1 MRTYIERLRQGTTN
15 ERGAEIVEWVLWVGG
30 IALLAS
36 AMFTLLSGQLTN
48 LATTIITGMS
58 PVSGS

>member
-1 MRTYIERLRQGTTN
+1 MRAYIERLRQDTNN

-30 IALLAS
+30 IALLAG

>member
-1 MRTYIERLRQGTTN
+1 MRTYIERLRQNTSD

-30 IALLAS
+30 IALLAGV
-36 AMFTLLSGQLTN
+36 MYVVLSGQLTN
-48 LATTIITGMS
+48 LATTIINGMG

>member
-1 MRTYIERLRQGTTN
+1 MRGYIERLRQDTNN

-30 IALLAS
+30 IALLAG